1 MTFVIGFMGMSN
13 FITLIVLYIQSS
25 LITIIENN
33 RYVQF
38 QIMGRMVRV
47 SRIGPFNRDFVRVKV
62 FEFLL
67 GGSSHRI
74 INIHL
79 HSFHVSSDFKLMRC
93 LLKI

>member
-1 MTFVIGFMGMSN
+1 MTFVIRFIGMSN
-13 FITLIVLYIQSS
+13 FITLIVVFIQSS

-33 RYVQF
+33 RYVQLS
-38 QIMGRMVRV
+38 IWVGSDGIRR
-47 SRIGPFNRDFVRVKV
+47 FNRDFVEARVLK
-62 FEFLL
+62 FLL

-79 HSFHVSSDFKLMRC
+79 LSFHVSSDFKLMSC

>member
-38 QIMGRMVRV
+38 SILVRMD
-47 SRIGPFNRDFVRVKV
+47 RIGP
-62 FEFLL
+62 L
-67 GGSSHRI
+67 GWIWSGDRT
-74 INIHL
+74 
-79 HSFHVSSDFKLMRC
+79 V
-93 LLKI
+93 

>member
-1 MTFVIGFMGMSN
+1 MTFVIGFMVMSN

-33 RYVQF
+33 RYVEF
-38 QIMGRMVRV
+38 SILGRMVRG
-47 SRIGPFNRDFVRVKV
+47 SRIGPFNRDFVRVL
-62 FEFLL
+62 EFLL

>member
-1 MTFVIGFMGMSN
+1 MTFVIGFTGMSN

-38 QIMGRMVRV
+38 SILDGQT
-47 SRIGPFNRDFVRVKV
+47 IGPFNRDFVRVKV
-62 FEFLL
+62 LEFLL

>member
-1 MTFVIGFMGMSN
+1 MYLYMTFVIRFIGMSN

-33 RYVQF
+33 RYVQLS
-38 QIMGRMVRV
+38 IL
-47 SRIGPFNRDFVRVKV
+47 SRESDGLTVILWRLLK
-62 FEFLL
+62 FLL

-74 INIHL
+74 INIQL
-79 HSFHVSSDFKLMRC
+79 LSFHVSSDFKLMRC

>member
-1 MTFVIGFMGMSN
+1 MTFVIGFMVMSN

-33 RYVQF
+33 RYLQF
-38 QIMGRMVRV
+38 SILGRMV
-47 SRIGPFNRDFVRVKV
+47 IAPFNRDFVRVKV